1 MLLRDALLGHRAS
14 NTGHDLENMV
24 FLELLRRGYQVS
36 SAETPK
42 GEIDFYAQ
50 RGRENRYIQVALT
63 ALEPDTLTRELRSF
77 QALPTGSNCTLMTMN
92 RLPLDTG
99 AIPQLNPINFLAGA
113 EFPI

>member
-1 MLLRDALLGHRAS
+1 MLLGHRAS

-24 FLELLRRGYQVS
+24 FLELLRREYQVS

-50 RGRENRYIQVALT
+50 RGRENRYIQVALS

-77 QALPTGSNCTLMTMN
+77 QTLPTGSNCTLMTMN

-99 AIPQLNPINFLAGA
+99 AIPQLNAAEFLAGA

>member
-1 MLLRDALLGHRAS
+1 MLLGHRTS

-24 FLELLRRGYQVS
+24 FLELLRREYQVS

-50 RGRENRYIQVALT
+50 RGRENRYIQVALS
-63 ALEPDTLTRELRSF
+63 ALEPDTLTRELRQF
-77 QALPTGSNCTLMTMN
+77 ETLPAGSNCTLMTMN

-99 AIPQLNPINFLAGA
+99 AIPQLNAAEFLAGA
-113 EFPI
+113 ELPF

>member
-1 MLLRDALLGHRAS
+1 MLLGHRTS

-50 RGRENRYIQVALT
+50 RGRENRYIQVALS
-63 ALEPDTLTRELRSF
+63 ALESDTLTRELRPF
-77 QALPTGSNCTLMTMN
+77 ETLPAGSNCTLMTMN

-99 AIPQLNPINFLAGA
+99 AIPQLNAAEFLAGA
-113 EFPI
+113 ELPF